1 MDTLISKYLYI
12 NYVLNINFTLILVL
26 PTCSQWF
33 TVLLVGNFVITLI
46 GTGISK
52 EMVG

>member
-1 MDTLISKYLYI
+1 MDTFISKYLYI

-33 TVLLVGNFVITLI
+33 TVLVGLCYCQFDLN
-46 GTGISK
+46 
-52 EMVG
+52 